1 MKDTAQKMKRS
12 IKHFFS
18 KYNQI
23 RRKLQ
28 IWQLLL
34 KKVLMENFICCAVER
49 NISLFINIDSLVQGS
64 NLFHLLNIMLL
75 ITFEFIKKNGNSRIY
90 TFYTSK
96 SIFGIKSFG
105 ILNLGIIKL
114 YKTTNFVANKCSP
127 PLMNSSNKTFYHI
140 TSYPIYFIS
149 QQTTSK
155 LSTSH
160 SCSLRIS
167 KFTEFRIF

>member
-1 MKDTAQKMKRS
+1 
-12 IKHFFS
+12 
-18 KYNQI
+18 
-23 RRKLQ
+23 
-28 IWQLLL
+28 
-34 KKVLMENFICCAVER
+34 
-49 NISLFINIDSLVQGS
+49 
-64 NLFHLLNIMLL
+64 MLL
-75 ITFEFIKKNGNSRIY
+75 ITFDFIKKNGNSRIY

-114 YKTTNFVANKCSP
+114 YKTTNFIANKCSP
-127 PLMNSSNKTFYHI
+127 PLMNSSNETFYHI

-167 KFTEFRIF
+167 KFTEFRIFYRKKGSDTLNQFASMSIGLLLESRVFWRLQEFFCSSS